1 VPDRDPA
8 LTALVDRAEI
18 VDCLHRYTR
27 GMDRLDRDLARSA
40 YHEGATDD
48 HAGLVADVD
57 AFLDWAFEYHSH
69 QVRHQH
75 YLGNVTIDLGGARP
89 NGEGDVAEGAEG
101 AEGADVA
108 HVESYYTFIGSY
120 PDESRPIDVVGGR
133 YLDRFERRDGR
144 WAIAV
149 RICTTEW
156 RTRLTSGLS
165 ARAAEVLA
173 FGVAE
178 DTTDLSYLRPLEVTR
193 PHQGSP
199 ASSVGDRAAQGR
211 ARH

>member
-1 VPDRDPA
+1 VEATVPDRDPA
-8 LTALVDRAEI
+8 LTALLDRTEI
-18 VDCLHRYTR
+18 LECLHRYTR
-27 GMDRLDRDLARSA
+27 GMDRLDRALARSA

-75 YLGNVTIDLGGARP
+75 YLSNVTIDLG
-89 NGEGDVAEGAEG
+89 AEAGSVG
-101 AEGADVA
+101 GRHADVA
-108 HVESYYTFIGSY
+108 HVESYYTFVGSY
-120 PDESRPIDVVGGR
+120 PEADRPIDVVGGR
-133 YLDRFERRDGR
+133 YLDRVERRDGR

-149 RICTTEW
+149 RVCTTEW
-156 RTRLTSGLS
+156 RTRLPSGLS

-178 DTTDLSYLRPLEVTR
+178 DRSDLSYLRPLVITR
-193 PHQGSP
+193 P
-199 ASSVGDRAAQGR
+199 R
-211 ARH
+211 